1 MHDIS
6 NSARHYDVIVVGGG
20 HAGCE
25 AAAAAAR
32 LGANTLLLTGNL
44 DFIGQMSC
52 NPAIGGLA
60 KGHLVREIDALD
72 GLMGRITD
80 AAGLQFRT
88 LNASKGPAVRG
99 PRAQA
104 DRKLYRQAMQAELW
118 ATPNLTI
125 KQAEVTDVT
134 LNATGRVQGV
144 TTSSGWVFSAGAVV
158 LTTGTFLRGLMHIGP
173 TQITGGRAGEPA
185 AVQLAEA
192 LKRHNFPL
200 GRLKTGTPPRL
211 DARTIDY
218 SQLAEQPGDIPPLP
232 FSFMNTA
239 ITQTQLPCHITTT
252 TAETHAIIRAN
263 LHRAPMYSGQ
273 IEGTG
278 PRYCPSIED
287 KVVRFAE
294 KDGHQIFLEPEGYD
308 TPEVYPNGISTSLPL
323 DVQLA
328 LLKTIPGLEK
338 AEILRPGYAI
348 EYDFVQ
354 PTALHH
360 TLETKAIPGLYFA
373 GQLNGTTG
381 YEEAAAQGL
390 MAGLNAALS
399 VAGKAPLV
407 LDRAT
412 AYIGVLIDDLVTKG
426 TTEPYRM
433 FTSRAEY
440 RLLLRADNADL
451 RLTPLGQAM
460 GALSSKRVAAFA
472 QRQAEVAVIFALSHT
487 TKVTPSSP
495 FGQTV
500 AELAGGMAHTCT
512 VFDVLKRPQ
521 IDLAL
526 AARFVPELAAMPAH
540 AQEQLAVEA
549 HYDGYLQRQQA
560 DAQRLRDDEA
570 LLIPGD
576 VDYAIIGGLSHE
588 VRQKLTQHRPPT
600 LAAAGRISGIT
611 PAAVQAV
618 WLHVRKQQAC
628 QPQAVK

>member
-1 MHDIS
+1 MQHIS
-6 NSARHYDVIVVGGG
+6 NSVHHYDVIVVGGG

-32 LGANTLLLTGNL
+32 LAASTLLLTGNL

-134 LNATGRVQGV
+134 LDATGRVQGV
-144 TTSSGWVFSAGAVV
+144 TTSSGWVFGAGAVV

-185 AVQLAEA
+185 AVHLAEA

-218 SQLAEQPGDIPPLP
+218 SQLAEQPGDTPPLP
-232 FSFMNTA
+232 FSFMHTA
-239 ITQTQLPCHITTT
+239 ITQTQLPCHLTTT
-252 TAETHAIIRAN
+252 TPETHAIISAN

-294 KDGHQIFLEPEGYD
+294 KEGHQIFLEPEGYD

-390 MAGLNAALS
+390 MAGLNAALA

-451 RLTPLGQAM
+451 RLTPLGQAI
-460 GALSSKRVAAFA
+460 GAVSTKRAAVFA
-472 QRQAEVAVIFALSHT
+472 QRQAEVAAIFTLSHT
-487 TKVTPSSP
+487 TKVTAASP
-495 FGQTV
+495 LGQKV
-500 AELAGGMAHTCT
+500 AELAGGLAHTCT
-512 VFDVLKRPQ
+512 LFEVLKRPQ
-521 IDLAL
+521 VSLEL
-526 AARFVPELAAMPAH
+526 AAAYVPELAAMPAH

-560 DAQRLRDDEA
+560 DAQRLREDEA
-570 LLIPGD
+570 MLIPCD
-576 VDYAIIGGLSHE
+576 VDFTVIGGLSHE

-611 PAAVQAV
+611 PAAVQAL
-618 WLHVRKQQAC
+618 WLHVRKHPA
-628 QPQAVK
+628 

>member
-1 MHDIS
+1 
-6 NSARHYDVIVVGGG
+6 
-20 HAGCE
+20 
-25 AAAAAAR
+25 
-32 LGANTLLLTGNL
+32 
-44 DFIGQMSC
+44 
-52 NPAIGGLA
+52 
-60 KGHLVREIDALD
+60 
-72 GLMGRITD
+72 
-80 AAGLQFRT
+80 
-88 LNASKGPAVRG
+88 
-99 PRAQA
+99 
-104 DRKLYRQAMQAELW
+104 
-118 ATPNLTI
+118 
-125 KQAEVTDVT
+125 
-134 LNATGRVQGV
+134 
-144 TTSSGWVFSAGAVV
+144 
-158 LTTGTFLRGLMHIGP
+158 
-173 TQITGGRAGEPA
+173 
-185 AVQLAEA
+185 
-192 LKRHNFPL
+192 
-200 GRLKTGTPPRL
+200 
-211 DARTIDY
+211 
-218 SQLAEQPGDIPPLP
+218 
-232 FSFMNTA
+232 
-239 ITQTQLPCHITTT
+239 
-252 TAETHAIIRAN
+252 
-263 LHRAPMYSGQ
+263 MYSGQ

-287 KVVRFAE
+287 KVVRFAQ

-328 LLKTIPGLEK
+328 LLKTIPGLEN

-451 RLTPLGQAM
+451 RLTPIGQAM
-460 GALSSKRVAAFA
+460 GAVSSKRVAAFA
-472 QRQAEVAVIFALSHT
+472 QRQAQVAAIFALSHT

-500 AELAGGMAHTCT
+500 AKLAGGMAHT
-512 VFDVLKRPQ
+512 
-521 IDLAL
+521 
-526 AARFVPELAAMPAH
+526 
-540 AQEQLAVEA
+540 
-549 HYDGYLQRQQA
+549 
-560 DAQRLRDDEA
+560 
-570 LLIPGD
+570 GD

-618 WLHVRKQQAC
+618 WLHVRKHTA
-628 QPQAVK
+628 QPTAGREINGESFCGH

>member
-1 MHDIS
+1 MNDIS
-6 NSARHYDVIVVGGG
+6 NSAHHYDVIVVGGG

-80 AAGLQFRT
+80 AAGLQFCT

-144 TTSSGWVFSAGAVV
+144 TTSSGWVFGAGAVV

-185 AVQLAEA
+185 AMQLAEA
-192 LKRHNFPL
+192 LKRHSFPV

-218 SQLAEQPGDIPPLP
+218 SQLAEQPGDTPPLP
-232 FSFMNTA
+232 FSFLNTH
-239 ITQTQLPCHITTT
+239 ITQPQLPCHITTT

-390 MAGLNAALS
+390 MAGLNAALAA
-399 VAGKAPLV
+399 AGKASLV

-451 RLTPLGQAM
+451 RLTPLGQAI
-460 GALSSKRVAAFA
+460 GAVSNRRSVVFA
-472 QRQAEVAVIFALSHT
+472 QRQAEVADIFAFCHAH
-487 TKVTPSSP
+487 KVSPSSTL
-495 FGQTV
+495 GQKV
-500 AELAGGMAHTCT
+500 IELAGGLAHTCT
-512 VFDVLKRPQ
+512 LFDVLKRPQ
-521 IDLAL
+521 IDVAL
-526 AARFVPELAAMPAH
+526 VASYVPELAAMPAH

-560 DAQRLRDDEA
+560 DAQRLREDEA

-576 VDYAIIGGLSHE
+576 VDYAAIGGLSHE
-588 VRQKLTQHRPPT
+588 VRQKLRQHRPRT
-600 LAAAGRISGIT
+600 LAAAGRISGVT
-611 PAAVQAV
+611 PAAVQAL
-618 WLHVRKQQAC
+618 WLHVRKQAS
-628 QPQAVK
+628 